1 VEDDLM
7 INVDDLFDFTSFN
20 IDREPHIVLD
30 ASHCVACDP
39 RPCTTTC
46 PARCY
51 TWSDQDRKM
60 SFVFD
65 GCLECGTCY
74 VVCEPRAFTRWRYPR
89 GGFGVSYRMT

>member
-1 VEDDLM
+1 MSYVN
-7 INVDDLFDFTSFN
+7 IDDLFDFTSFS

-30 ASHCVACDP
+30 PTACAKCTH
-39 RPCTTTC
+39 RGCTTTC

-51 TWSDQDRKM
+51 TWSEDDQKIT
-60 SFVFD
+60 FVYD

-74 VVCEPRAFTRWRYPR
+74 IVCDGHFDRWRYPR

>member
-1 VEDDLM
+1 M
-7 INVDDLFDFTSFN
+7 INVDDLFDYTSFN

-30 ASHCVACDP
+30 AARCGVCTA

-51 TWSDQDRKM
+51 TWSEKDRKM
-60 SFVFD
+60 TFVFA

-74 VVCEPRAFTRWRYPR
+74 VVCEKRAFTRWRYPR